1 MEHILLHAVGWLLTG
16 LALCSAGYALAV
28 SRLVDR
34 FGKHAAALPASHAP
48 VTLLKP
54 LHFDEPGLE
63 ENLASFVTQ
72 DYAAPVQLIFGVQD
86 AKDPAIE
93 TVQRL
98 KERFPGADI
107 ELVIDTE
114 LHGTNRKVSNLVNM
128 ARCMKHDIVVLS
140 DSDIGVSKDWLSKVV
155 SALEA
160 PGVGAVTCLYA
171 GKPEGNGWSVIS
183 AMGATYEF
191 LPNVI
196 AGVSWGLAQPCL
208 GSTIAL
214 KREILEKIGGL
225 RAFADH
231 LADDYEI
238 GRAVRN
244 LGLSIALPPF
254 VVNHASPE
262 TRWSTYYR
270 HELRWNRTTRV
281 INWMGHTGSVI
292 THAVPLGV
300 LGLVLSGFT
309 PTSAMILGAAL
320 SSRLWLKWRVER
332 KFGTYAGPALA
343 LPARDIISF
352 AVYLASFFA
361 EDVHWRGTRFQVSPT
376 GALVQS

>member
-1 MEHILLHAVGWLLTG
+1 MLIHTVGWLLAG
-16 LALCSAGYALAV
+16 LALCSAGYALLV
-28 SRLVDR
+28 SRLVDK
-34 FGKHAAALPASHAP
+34 FGGDGAGHAASLAP

-63 ENLASFVTQ
+63 ENLVSFVTQ
-72 DYAAPVQLIFGVQD
+72 DYPAPIQLVFGVQD
-86 AKDPAIE
+86 AKDPAIAI
-93 TVQRL
+93 VRKLQA
-98 KERFPGADI
+98 RFPDADI

-128 ARCMKHDIVVLS
+128 ARCLKHDIVVLS
-140 DSDIGVSKDWLSKVV
+140 DSDISVASDWLSRVV
-155 SALEA
+155 TALEA

-171 GKPEGNGWSVIS
+171 GKARGNGWSVIS

-196 AGVSWGLAQPCL
+196 AGVSWGLASPCL

-214 KREILEKIGGL
+214 RREILEKIGGL

-244 LGLSIALPPF
+244 LGLSIEVPAF
-254 VVNHASPE
+254 VVDHASPE

-300 LGLVLSGFT
+300 LAAILSGFT
-309 PTSAMILGAAL
+309 PESAVILAVAL

-332 KFGTYAGPALA
+332 KFGTYAGPALV
-343 LPARDIISF
+343 LPARDMISF
-352 AVYLASFFA
+352 AVYLASFFG